1 MLKKG
6 DALTQALARVT
17 PGLSQV
23 DGRPGL
29 ALHYNGMAQ
38 AGVPAPFPWR
48 FVRDELR
55 AVDAPTLLGMTVV
68 DLPVL
73 RHLAFPF
80 LLEREA

>member
-1 MLKKG
+1 MAG
-6 DALTQALARVT
+6 PAWRCTT
-17 PGLSQV
+17 
-23 DGRPGL
+23 
-29 ALHYNGMAQ
+29 MAQ